1 MTELATAPEIAARR
15 AEVRSFMEEHVYPNE
30 AALGREDESSDDVIA
45 ELRAK
50 LERGCD

>member
-1 MTELATAPEIAARR
+1 VWLAAVR
-15 AEVRSFMEEHVYPNE
+15 AELEQI
-30 AALGREDESSDDVIA
+30 ARECDGLIA